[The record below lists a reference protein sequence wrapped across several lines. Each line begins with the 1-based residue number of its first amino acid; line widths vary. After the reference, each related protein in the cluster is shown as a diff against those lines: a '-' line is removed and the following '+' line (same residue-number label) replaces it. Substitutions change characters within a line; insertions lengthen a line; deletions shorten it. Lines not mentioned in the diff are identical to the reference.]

1 MYFESPYFTR
11 NMDCHHLVHHLLI
24 IVMPRDP
31 LLHAHF
37 NTPLASHMRF
47 EDIAGAVTLHDTGHG
62 VFQLVEHIRR
72 VGGEIRVLVGKGFQ
86 CSQEIERFMA
96 ETAVP

>member
-1 MYFESPYFTR
+1 
-11 NMDCHHLVHHLLI
+11 
-24 IVMPRDP
+24 
-31 LLHAHF
+31 
-37 NTPLASHMRF
+37 MRF